1 MSYSP
6 PPPHAKWEMPADP
19 DLVAAIKTLAAD
31 DDDAEARLNDAERS
45 HIAVEDLQRA
55 LLRQLDDTRCAGRS
69 DPEDFA
75 SIIAG
80 MDAALIDY
88 AHRAI
93 YDDPVWTQL
102 HAVRQALIERL

>member
-31 DDDAEARLNDAERS
+31 DDDAEARLDDAERS
-45 HIAVEDLQRA
+45 HDGNE
-55 LLRQLDDTRCAGRS
+55 RCAGCS
-69 DPEDFA
+69 DPEDIVL
-75 SIIAG
+75 IIAG
-80 MDAALIDY
+80 MDSALIDY